1 MCGAV
6 HRPGEVQA
14 GHVAEDALMHEGMVP
29 RLTPEVD
36 GNHGGQQETEEDL
49 QQDEMFLM
57 ETHHRI
63 GQNVT
68 HIDLSAATQHI
79 RMLQHHKPTDVG
91 EEETAICIVRI
102 SIGFRILVMHTMIAH
117 PIVQGVLGRE

>member
-1 MCGAV
+1 MRGAV

-14 GHVAEDALMHEGMVP
+14 GHVAEDALMHKGVVP

-36 GNHGGQQETEEDL
+36 RNHGRQQETEENL

-63 GQNVT
+63 GQNVA
-68 HIDLSAATQHI
+68 HIDLSST
-79 RMLQHHKPTDVG
+79 T
-91 EEETAICIVRI
+91 
-102 SIGFRILVMHTMIAH
+102 
-117 PIVQGVLGRE
+117 